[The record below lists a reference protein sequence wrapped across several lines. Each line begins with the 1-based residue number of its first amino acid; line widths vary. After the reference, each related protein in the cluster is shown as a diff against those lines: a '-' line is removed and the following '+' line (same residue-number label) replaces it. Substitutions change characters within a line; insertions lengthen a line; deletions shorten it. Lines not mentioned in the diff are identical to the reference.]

1 MIDFGGV
8 KLEKVSVILFILIL
22 YMFFIFKIKN
32 LLKDKVKNT
41 KKK

>member
-8 KLEKVSVILFILIL
+8 KLEKVSVISFILIL

-32 LLKDKVKNT
+32 LLKDKAKNT
-41 KKK
+41 KRK